1 VSLLNDLYSEVILEH
16 YKHPHNVG
24 ELSDSTVTE
33 KGFNESCGDDVQLFV
48 KLNKDVIEDITF
60 VGRGC
65 AISQSST
72 SMMTDS
78 LKGKTVKDALALIEE
93 FKQMITGEKEFPDEG
108 IFEELGALKGVVK
121 LPVRV
126 KCASLSWNTLK
137 LGLTKFLNNRKI

>member
-24 ELSDSTVTE
+24 ELPDSTVTE